1 MEKARTEDSEKRRV
15 TLLSLATAL
24 ILIVVKVAVGL
35 KTGYLT
41 LITEAIHSTLDA
53 LVTVITFFSIR
64 YAGRP
69 ADSDHPYGHEKAE
82 NLAAFTE
89 CILLFVALGLIVNQL
104 IRRLFFEAPHLAP
117 SLWPV
122 IVLVFSMVFDL
133 NRAHAL
139 KKVAR
144 AYKSPAIEADAVHFS
159 ADLLTSGIALCGM
172 GLAYVLSHFIHSAS
186 WFIDI
191 ATTGVILFTV
201 VRMVLRIILGSS
213 QVLLDRTAPGQRELI
228 RGVVSRIPDVI
239 GVEAIRTREAGKKTF
254 VDLTIAI
261 DRNLTV
267 ESSSRIQQSA
277 EAAIKRHVDNA
288 DVVLQ
293 MRPEAKATEDIVERV
308 RAIGARDG
316 HNIHHITVH
325 DIRGVLH
332 VDMDLEVE
340 GETKLGEAHALA
352 DLLETKIRE
361 DNPLISEVN
370 THIEWRKQSP
380 VEGKVVTER
389 DALIGVIEGIVRAQQ
404 GIIECGRVVIEE
416 EESGDVVITVNCT
429 MRPEEHGADVQRTSE
444 EIERALRETVR
455 RSSRVVVHVEPER
468 AFPRRP

>member
-1 MEKARTEDSEKRRV
+1 MTETTEKRRV
-15 TLLSLATAL
+15 TLLSLVTAAVL
-24 ILIVVKVAVGL
+24 IIVKVAVGL

-64 YAGRP
+64 YAERP

-89 CILLFVALGLIVNQL
+89 CILLFVALGLVVNQL
-104 IRRLFFEAPHLAP
+104 VRRLFFEVPHLAP

-122 IVLVFSMVFDL
+122 IVLVISMIFDL
-133 NRAHAL
+133 NRARAL

-144 AYKSPAIEADAVHFS
+144 AYRSPAIEADAVHFS
-159 ADLLTSGIALCGM
+159 ADLVTSGIALCGM
-172 GLAYVLSHFIHSAS
+172 GLAYVLSRFFNSAS

-191 ATTGVILFTV
+191 ATTGVILLTV
-201 VRMVLRIILGSS
+201 ARMVLGILLRSS
-213 QVLLDRTAPGQRELI
+213 QVLLDRTAPEQRELI

-254 VDLTIAI
+254 VDLTLAV

-267 ESSSRIQQSA
+267 ESSCRIRQSA
-277 EAAIKRHVDNA
+277 EAAIQRHVENA

-293 MRPEAKATEDIVERV
+293 LRPKAKATEDIVERV
-308 RAIGARDG
+308 RAIGASHG

-325 DIRGVLH
+325 DIRSVLH

-340 GETKLGEAHALA
+340 GEMKLGDAHALA
-352 DLLETKIRE
+352 DLLETRIKE
-361 DNPLISEVN
+361 DNPLISAVN

-389 DALIGVIEGIVRAQQ
+389 DALIGTIERIVRGKQ
-404 GIIECGRVVIEE
+404 GVLTCGRVVIEE
-416 EESGDVVITVNCT
+416 ERSGDIVITVNCT
-429 MRPEEHGADVQRTSE
+429 MRPEEKGVDVQRTSE
-444 EIERALRETVR
+444 EIEMALRETIKG
-455 RSSRVVVHVEPER
+455 SSRVVVHVEPGK
-468 AFPRRP
+468 AVY

>member
-1 MEKARTEDSEKRRV
+1 MGKTKTENAEKRRV
-15 TLLSLATAL
+15 TLLSLATAIVL
-24 ILIVVKVAVGL
+24 IIVKVAVGL

-41 LITEAIHSTLDA
+41 LITEAVHSMLDA

-64 YAGRP
+64 YAERP

-82 NLAAFTE
+82 NLAAFAE
-89 CILLFVALGLIVNQL
+89 CMLLFVALGLIVDQL
-104 IRRLFFEAPHLAP
+104 VRRLFFETPHLAP

-122 IVLVFSMVFDL
+122 IVLVISMIFDL

-159 ADLLTSGIALCGM
+159 ADLMTSGIALCGM
-172 GLAYVLSHFIHSAS
+172 GLAYILSKFIDSAS
-186 WFIDI
+186 WFVDI
-191 ATTGVILFTV
+191 ATTAVVILTVARMV
-201 VRMVLRIILGSS
+201 VRILLRSS

-228 RGVVSRIPDVI
+228 RRVVSRIPDVI

-254 VDLTIAI
+254 VELTLAV

-267 ESSSRIQQSA
+267 ESSCRIQQSA

-293 MRPEAKATEDIVERV
+293 LRPEAKAPEDIVERV
-308 RAIGARDG
+308 RAIGARHG
-316 HNIHHITVH
+316 RNIHHITVH
-325 DIRGVLH
+325 DIRSVLH
-332 VDMDLEVE
+332 VDMDLEVD
-340 GETKLGEAHALA
+340 GEMKLGDAHALA
-352 DLLETKIRE
+352 ELLETKIKE

-389 DALIGVIEGIVRAQQ
+389 DALIR
-404 GIIECGRVVIEE
+404 IIERTVKGKQGVLDCGRVVIEE
-416 EESGDVVITVNCT
+416 EESGDIVITVSCT
-429 MRPEEHGADVQRTSE
+429 MRPEEKGADVQRISE
-444 EIERALRETVR
+444 EIERSIRESIKE
-455 RSSRVVVHVEPER
+455 SSRVVVHVEPER
-468 AFPRRP
+468 TA